1 MRTWNLKPGDPFTL
15 IIAADYRSGKTNY
28 LDDQIWEISI
38 SERDPGA
45 VSIYTTYGLRARSMR
60 MFPRFSVG
68 NMTATNPNT
77 FHTAPEICQFFPD
90 YVKLSFSP
98 FPYID
103 VFSEYWVPES
113 NSLSGRLNIKN
124 TGDSPIEI
132 QVDWIAQLTP
142 NEGQPMAQTNIEAAP
157 VLAGKTQDLFPLIF
171 ITGGPQ
177 PGTGSYP
184 SLYRTFKLDSG
195 EGKHFTWIQSA
206 QHTVEESFARSREI
220 ANLNFDAEIAKLESI
235 NSSFVEIY
243 TGEQDWD
250 AVFSHSQKQGIRL
263 VLNSTDCLPESSF
276 VLNRLPDQ
284 GYSLKGD
291 GSDYNH
297 LWNGQSAIEAYY
309 LATILPIGSNQL
321 LKGILNNFLAS
332 MKPEG
337 HIDMKPGLAG
347 QRSGLLATPILAS
360 FAWKIFQ
367 AKNDRDFLE
376 KVFPP
381 LYDYFKAWLSS
392 DHDRDLD
399 GVPEWDSSLQTGLD
413 DHPIYSNWSD
423 ESFGADISK
432 SESQLLCSF
441 LYREANSLLEIAAIL
456 QQTEIIDELSAFRS
470 DLAKI
475 IDAFWNPEFLV
486 YQDRDRDSHSFS
498 HIKKFYS
505 TQGPTVIHVDHAT
518 DESVRLL
525 IHIHTDSKKT
535 IKPDIYVHGSS
546 ISGKNRIEHLTGTD
560 FSWHLGRGTYTGDR
574 VYSKIERIEI
584 NDINPDDR
592 VEIYTLGFMSLDI
605 SIFMPLWSEH
615 ASQSTAAKLINQN
628 LLNPDLYWQP
638 FGISTYNGLKKE
650 ELPVADGQVSVL
662 WNSILIEGLL
672 SYGFQDVA
680 AQLMTKIMSAI
691 IQNLKNQNSFRRHY
705 HCRTG
710 KGSGEINILNG
721 LAPTGMFLASLGIR
735 IITQNEFFIS
745 GINPYPW
752 PITIKY
758 KGLTIMRQEKSTSI
772 IFPDGQTAELDSSEP
787 HHIINQ

>member
-1 MRTWNLKPGDPFTL
+1 
-15 IIAADYRSGKTNY
+15 
-28 LDDQIWEISI
+28 
-38 SERDPGA
+38 
-45 VSIYTTYGLRARSMR
+45 
-60 MFPRFSVG
+60 
-68 NMTATNPNT
+68 
-77 FHTAPEICQFFPD
+77 
-90 YVKLSFSP
+90 
-98 FPYID
+98 
-103 VFSEYWVPES
+103 
-113 NSLSGRLNIKN
+113 
-124 TGDSPIEI
+124 
-132 QVDWIAQLTP
+132 
-142 NEGQPMAQTNIEAAP
+142 MAQTNIEAAP

-184 SLYRTFKLDSG
+184 SLYRTFLLEPG
-195 EGKHFTWIQSA
+195 EGKHFTWVQSA
-206 QHTVEESFARSREI
+206 QHSVEASFARAREI

-235 NSSFVEIY
+235 NSSFVDIY
-243 TGEQDWD
+243 TGDQDWD

-263 VLNSTDCLPESSF
+263 ILNSTECIPESSF
-276 VLNRLPDQ
+276 VLSRIPDQ

-297 LWNGQSAIEAYY
+297 LWNGQSALEAYY
-309 LATILPIGSNQL
+309 LTAILPIGFNQL
-321 LKGILNNFLAS
+321 HKGILNNFLAS

-367 AKNDRDFLE
+367 MKFDREFLE

-381 LYDYFKAWLSS
+381 LYGYFKAWFSP
-392 DHDRDLD
+392 DRDRDHD
-399 GVPEWDSSLQTGLD
+399 GVPEWDNSLQTGLD
-413 DHPIYSNWSD
+413 DHPIYSTWAD

-441 LYREANSLLEIAAIL
+441 LYKEANSLLEIAAIL
-456 QQTEIIDELSAFRS
+456 QQTDIIAELSAIRS
-470 DLAKI
+470 DLADI
-475 IDAFWNPEFLV
+475 IDSFWNPEINA

-498 HIKKFYS
+498 YIKNIYS
-505 TQGPTVIHVDHAT
+505 TQGPNVIHVDHAKR
-518 DESVRLL
+518 ESVRLL
-525 IHIHTDSKKT
+525 IHLHTDSKKT
-535 IKPDIYVHGSS
+535 IKPDIYVHGNS
-546 ISGKNRIEHLTGTD
+546 ISGKNRIEHLSGAD
-560 FSWHLGRGTYTGDR
+560 FSWHLGRGTYTGER

-584 NDINPDDR
+584 NDINPEDR

-615 ASQSTAAKLINQN
+615 VSQSIADNMIKQN
-628 LLNPDLYWQP
+628 LINPDLYWQP
-638 FGISTYNGLKKE
+638 FGISTYNGFQIE
-650 ELPVADGQVSVL
+650 DLPIADGQVSVL

-672 SYGFQDVA
+672 SYGFQDEA
-680 AQLMTKIMSAI
+680 AQLMTKNMSAI
-691 IQNLKNQNSFRRHY
+691 IQNMKKQNSFRRHY

-721 LAPTGMFLASLGIR
+721 LAPTGVFLASLGIR
-735 IITQNEFFIS
+735 IITQNELFIS

-758 KGLTIMRQEKSTSI
+758 KGLTILRQEKSTSI

-787 HHIINQ
+787 HHIKNQ